1 MDETSNLNLNLS
13 QTLEELENAVERFKA
28 GSSAAYI
35 SIASSMRKLVGYGR
49 GNDLVHRVIPKATMH
64 KLVAP
69 SPLPEEF
76 NRLSREGQDSEQPKS
91 EDLVSD
97 IFSIRSLKVSDPV
110 QVEVEFD
117 RDSLPVLL
125 PEWRDQ
131 QLKRS
136 DPVSLDQ
143 QLKPSDPPVSLGQFI
158 QELANKEAVHVDDEL
173 GEQVRMVD
181 EAISIRVGEA
191 ELRIAPAIVAS
202 IGEYVLVRTRELL
215 ATQDNS

>member
-49 GNDLVHRVIPKATMH
+49 GNDLVHRVIPNATMH

-69 SPLPEEF
+69 SPLPEDF

-117 RDSLPVLL
+117 HDSLPVLL
-125 PEWRDQ
+125 PEWR
-131 QLKRS
+131 
-136 DPVSLDQ
+136 DQ